1 MFCDVLT
8 FSIICNMDFLANGN
22 LDIAF
27 CSVADIRCT
36 KFGFYKI
43 QIFFLFTSLQLITY
57 LQPILR
63 PKRAQVKK
71 VVIDFVSE
79 FCDQKRAQVT
89 NFATN
94 FVIDQNLRLILRPI

>member
-43 QIFFLFTSLQLITY
+43 QIFF
-57 LQPILR
+57 
-63 PKRAQVKK
+63 
-71 VVIDFVSE
+71 FVY
-79 FCDQKRAQVT
+79 K
-89 NFATN
+89 FATN
-94 FVIDQNLRLILRPI
+94 YIFTIDFATEKGTGQKSCD